1 MEDKKTGIIEFNVF
15 HDARLLINDLQ
26 RVFVGNSV
34 VDSVYRVVDHAFR
47 NFRIDLSG
55 RDVFVAEHL
64 AQGEQRHAVHQR
76 DRRGE

>member
-1 MEDKKTGIIEFNVF
+1 MEEEKTGIIEFNVF

-34 VDSVYRVVDHAFR
+34 VDSVYRLVDHTFC

-64 AQGEQRHAVHQR
+64 AQGKQRHAVHQR
-76 DRRGE
+76 DRCGK

>member
-34 VDSVYRVVDHAFR
+34 VDSVYRLVDHTFR
-47 NFRIDLSG
+47 DF
-55 RDVFVAEHL
+55 
-64 AQGEQRHAVHQR
+64 
-76 DRRGE
+76 

>member
-1 MEDKKTGIIEFNVF
+1 MEEENTGIIEFNVF

-34 VDSVYRVVDHAFR
+34 AYLVYRLVDHAFR

-64 AQGEQRHAVHQR
+64 AQSEQRHAVHQR
-76 DRRGE
+76 DRCGK